1 MRGLFFVCGAG
12 GGGEWLAPQARKSWC
27 AWAGAGAVLFELV
40 VEVELLEGWRRRR
53 EKSMRVWARWGI
65 LPQGIVPVTAACDG
79 RPLPVTA
86 ACNGRPLSV
95 AAAC

>member
-53 EKSMRVWARWGI
+53 EKLKARSWQARKRKEG
-65 LPQGIVPVTAACDG
+65 G
-79 RPLPVTA
+79 RSLCLGGA
-86 ACNGRPLSV
+86 ERLSFIRTL
-95 AAAC
+95 

>member
-65 LPQGIVPVTAACDG
+65 LPQGIVPVTAAA
-79 RPLPVTA
+79 LA
-86 ACNGRPLSV
+86 AVRLLFV
-95 AAAC
+95 AIGERKILLM